1 MYASRITADQLQPLL
16 RHGWCYGDV
25 LITRH
30 ALDCCQGNYNAN
42 GDLCAVLEHHMD
54 LGFFLCG
61 LDRATKSNVSQFTSD
76 GKPVKSV
83 FVLETGVLNVTT
95 DPVKG
100 VTVVN
105 ESGEVYDLD

>member
-25 LITRH
+25 LITQD
-30 ALDCCQGNYNAN
+30 ALECCQLPD
-42 GDLCAVLEHHMD
+42 DLPAVLEHHMD

-61 LDRATKSNVSQFTSD
+61 LDRATKANVSQFTSN
-76 GKPVKSV
+76 GKPVKSA
-83 FVLETGVLNVTT
+83 FVLETGVLNVAT

-100 VTVVN
+100 VTVV
-105 ESGEVYDLD
+105 SGSDEVIDLN